1 MKTYLVD
8 CDITM
13 SKTMEIEAESEEQ
26 ARELAKEMIDREPYY
41 YARCADAHVKTE
53 VIDTD
58 EV

>member
-8 CDITM
+8 TDITM

-26 ARELAKEMIDREPYY
+26 ARELAKEMIDREPFY
-41 YARCADAHVKTE
+41 YASNADAHVKTE
-53 VIDTD
+53 IIDVN

>member
-26 ARELAKEMIDREPYY
+26 AREFAKEMVDREPFY
-41 YARCADAHVKTE
+41 YASSADAHIKTE
-53 VIDTD
+53 IIDVN